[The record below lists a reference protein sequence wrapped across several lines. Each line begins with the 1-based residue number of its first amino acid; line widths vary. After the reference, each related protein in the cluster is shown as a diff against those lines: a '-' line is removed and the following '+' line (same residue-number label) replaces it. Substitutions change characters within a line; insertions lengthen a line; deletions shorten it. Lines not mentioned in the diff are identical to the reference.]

1 MRNNIVTKNITLSA
15 IFLSL
20 SFVLPF
26 LTGQIPEIGSML
38 CPMHIPVILC
48 GFICGWKYGL
58 MVGFISPLLRTL
70 IIGIPSLVPTSICMA
85 FELASYGL
93 ISAIMFKILPKTNLS
108 IYLSLLITM
117 ISGRII
123 WGISMFIMMGF
134 NVSNFGLT
142 SFFVSAFV
150 NAVPGIIIQ
159 IVFIPL
165 LIMYYNKIYK
175 KE

>member
-1 MRNNIVTKNITLSA
+1 MRNNSVTKNITLSA

-26 LTGQIPEIGSML
+26 LTGQIPEIGLML

-165 LIMYYNKIYK
+165 LIMYYNKIYR